1 MNIGDHLFS
10 YAPNDGEVRYRQ
22 VRNSV
27 VIYIKKKKKKKK
39 KKKQGGGRIRS
50 PLYNGV
56 RIWTQPPY
64 FVF

>member
-1 MNIGDHLFS
+1 MNTRDHLFS
-10 YAPNDGEVRYRQ
+10 YTPKDGEVRYRQ
-22 VRNSV
+22 AGNSV
-27 VIYIKKKKKKKK
+27 AIQKEKEG
-39 KKKQGGGRIRS
+39 GGGRIGL